1 MKTSTL
7 GLIICISMGVL
18 VIAILL
24 QRPRSKD
31 KEKAKEGFVAALI
44 EQDWRVSMSIG
55 LAVGIAFVLVILGIY
70 ALYSYS
76 ARKASAAPV
85 YPSRVMYYNLN

>member
-18 VIAILL
+18 VVAILL
-24 QRPRSKD
+24 QRSKPQ
-31 KEKAKEGFVAALI
+31 EKTKEGFVAALI